1 MCRFVTIFK
10 TLFIAAIAGFMFQ
23 ACDRTPDY
31 VIGPKEM
38 TSLLVDIHKGE
49 SVIDLNRSAYSSD
62 SMRKVV
68 KQSIYAKHGVTAE
81 QVDTSL
87 VWYGHNVEKYIEI
100 YDGVIEQ
107 LEKDIKNA
115 DVSSGGERLHLAVVG
130 DSVDAW
136 SEVPYRHFFNGEPV
150 DNVKFSF
157 SRDENWEKGDVY
169 TWRFYANNRLSTINW
184 TMAVDYTDGTSDYM
198 VSLVNQD
205 GWNELKLVTDSAK
218 TAKYIYGNI
227 SMNPIPGESVYL
239 DSISLVCSR
248 FSPST
253 YFRGNVKEYR
263 NGKK

>member
-1 MCRFVTIFK
+1 
-10 TLFIAAIAGFMFQ
+10 
-23 ACDRTPDY
+23 
-31 VIGPKEM
+31 
-38 TSLLVDIHKGE
+38 
-49 SVIDLNRSAYSSD
+49 
-62 SMRKVV
+62 MRKVV

-136 SEVPYRHFFNGEPV
+136 SDVPYRHFFNGEPV

-157 SRDENWEKGDVY
+157 SHDENWEKGDVY

-198 VSLVNQD
+198 TSSVNQD

-239 DSISLVCSR
+239 DSISLVRSR

-253 YFRGNVKEYR
+253 YFRGNIKEYR

>member
-1 MCRFVTIFK
+1 MRRFVTIFK
-10 TLFIAAIAGFMFQ
+10 TLFIAAIAGSMFQ

-136 SEVPYRHFFNGEPV
+136 SDVPYRHFFNGERLTTLSSHFRMTRTGRRAMYIPGV
-150 DNVKFSF
+150 STPTTDCRQSIG
-157 SRDENWEKGDVY
+157 RW
-169 TWRFYANNRLSTINW
+169 LSTIP
-184 TMAVDYTDGTSDYM
+184 TVRAIT
-198 VSLVNQD
+198 
-205 GWNELKLVTDSAK
+205 
-218 TAKYIYGNI
+218 
-227 SMNPIPGESVYL
+227 
-239 DSISLVCSR
+239 
-248 FSPST
+248 
-253 YFRGNVKEYR
+253 
-263 NGKK
+263 

>member
-1 MCRFVTIFK
+1 MRRFVTIFK
-10 TLFIAAIAGFMFQ
+10 TLFIAAIAGSMFQ

-136 SEVPYRHFFNGEPV
+136 RVMCLIVISSTESRLTTLSSHFRMTRTGRRAMYIPGV
-150 DNVKFSF
+150 STPTTDCRQSIG
-157 SRDENWEKGDVY
+157 RW
-169 TWRFYANNRLSTINW
+169 LSTIP
-184 TMAVDYTDGTSDYM
+184 TVRAIT
-198 VSLVNQD
+198 
-205 GWNELKLVTDSAK
+205 
-218 TAKYIYGNI
+218 
-227 SMNPIPGESVYL
+227 
-239 DSISLVCSR
+239 
-248 FSPST
+248 
-253 YFRGNVKEYR
+253 
-263 NGKK
+263 

>member
-1 MCRFVTIFK
+1 
-10 TLFIAAIAGFMFQ
+10 
-23 ACDRTPDY
+23 
-31 VIGPKEM
+31 M

-157 SRDENWEKGDVY
+157 SRDE
-169 TWRFYANNRLSTINW
+169 TW
-184 TMAVDYTDGTSDYM
+184 VK
-198 VSLVNQD
+198 
-205 GWNELKLVTDSAK
+205 EAK
-218 TAKYIYGNI
+218 FIYGNI

-239 DSISLVCSR
+239 DSISLVRSR